1 MLRLPTRIISQTDG
15 CIELFV
21 AMDIET
27 LNNFLPSSKS
37 IYNCEKKQKRTGQK
51 IDYKYQAR
59 LYEKYKR
66 QWEAALTILPKM
78 DKKKRVVD
86 TEITSLRTRLID
98 LENLYGGSKPI
109 RDTLQRRGWLYDDA
123 PKWGGLHVIQEKVSK
138 NETGTIIKLRKRNEE
153 DQT

>member
-15 CIELFV
+15 YIELFV
-21 AMDIET
+21 AKDIET
-27 LNNFLPSSKS
+27 LNTFLPSSKS

-66 QWEAALTILPKM
+66 QWEAVLNILPKL
-78 DKKKRVVD
+78 DRKKLIVD
-86 TEITSLRTRLID
+86 TTIVSLRVRLID

-123 PKWGGLHVIQEKVSK
+123 PKWGGLQVIQEKVSK
-138 NETGTIIKLRKRNEE
+138 DETGTIIKLRKVNETE
-153 DQT
+153 IF